1 MFAETSLASMSGGI
15 RAEVTVEAVDAC
27 PIARATAD
35 RGDAITDISRNVS
48 TGDDGVVEEFT
59 AGVETEIE
67 DERMYPVF
75 SYDSRITYR
84 FDREDD
90 PECPCQM
97 IEQHG
102 VPVSDT
108 TIRNGSL
115 VLIFHVADLDE
126 LGTIIEDLRERY
138 AVSIERLVQSGGDGD
153 ADDLVFVDR
162 GQLTDRQL
170 EVLQTAHEMGYFD
183 YAKRSNAGEVAEELG
198 ISTSTFSEHL
208 AAAQRKLFAS
218 LVEE

>member
-1 MFAETSLASMSGGI
+1 MSGGI
-15 RAEVTVEAVDAC
+15 RAEVKVEAAEAC

-35 RGDAITDISRNVS
+35 RRTAISDISRNVS
-48 TGDDGVVEEFT
+48 SNEHVVEEFT
-59 AGVETEIE
+59 TDASTDVE

-75 SYDSRITYR
+75 SYDSQITYR
-84 FDREDD
+84 FDRETDLD
-90 PECPCQM
+90 CPCQM
-97 IEQHG
+97 IERHG

-126 LGTIIEDLRERY
+126 LGTVIEDLREHHS
-138 AVSIERLVQSGGDGD
+138 VSIERLVQSGGDSD

-162 GQLTDRQL
+162 GQLTDRQM
-170 EVLQTAHEMGYFD
+170 EVLQTAHEMGYFE
-183 YAKRSNAGEVAEELG
+183 YGKRSNAGEVAEELG

-208 AAAQRKLFAS
+208 AAAQRKLFAA